1 MSRKLLSLAFLL
13 ACPAAAGAA
22 QVHGDFNG
30 DGIADLAIGV
40 PNEDVGTIADAGAVS
55 VLYGTATGL
64 SSATDQIWTQDSLGI
79 VGDVSEDFDLFG
91 FALAAGD
98 FNGDGF
104 EDLAVGVVGEDVAVF
119 MGTVANAGAINVLY
133 GSANGLQSDSR
144 SFWHQDSNA
153 RTTPIGDTVETG
165 DVFGAALAAG
175 DFNGDTYDDLAVGV
189 PGESVG
195 GTPNAGAVNIIYG
208 TPGGLLGDPF
218 APLVAQFR
226 HQNSAGIAETAEDGD
241 SFGSSLAAAD
251 FGKTTRDDLAIG
263 VQGESVGTLI
273 GAGAVH
279 VLYGSDN
286 GITASGSQLW
296 TQNSSGIA
304 DTAELV
310 DGFGQVLA
318 AANFGNSAQAD
329 LAIGSPLENVGSVT
343 NAGAVNIIY
352 GTSTGLAS
360 VGNQFWHQ
368 NSSGIANSATEG
380 DQFGNA
386 LAAANLGKTA
396 QADLAIAAPGETIGS
411 GGDGAGTVHV
421 LYGTSTGLS
430 STGSQFWNQN
440 SSGILDTSE
449 VLDQFGFALSAGN
462 FGRTGEADLAVG
474 VPGESIG
481 GFGAAGAVNVIYG
494 TASGLA
500 STGNQFWHQNSA
512 GILDSAEESDSFGS
526 SLAP

>member
-1 MSRKLLSLAFLL
+1 M
-13 ACPAAAGAA
+13 
-22 QVHGDFNG
+22 
-30 DGIADLAIGV
+30 
-40 PNEDVGTIADAGAVS
+40 
-55 VLYGTATGL
+55 
-64 SSATDQIWTQDSLGI
+64 
-79 VGDVSEDFDLFG
+79 
-91 FALAAGD
+91 
-98 FNGDGF
+98 
-104 EDLAVGVVGEDVAVF
+104 
-119 MGTVANAGAINVLY
+119 
-133 GSANGLQSDSR
+133 
-144 SFWHQDSNA
+144 
-153 RTTPIGDTVETG
+153 
-165 DVFGAALAAG
+165 
-175 DFNGDTYDDLAVGV
+175 
-189 PGESVG
+189 
-195 GTPNAGAVNIIYG
+195 
-208 TPGGLLGDPF
+208 
-218 APLVAQFR
+218 
-226 HQNSAGIAETAEDGD
+226 
-241 SFGSSLAAAD
+241 
-251 FGKTTRDDLAIG
+251 
-263 VQGESVGTLI
+263 
-273 GAGAVH
+273 H

-304 DTAELV
+304 DTADSC

-329 LAIGSPLENVGSVT
+329 LAIGIPLENVGSVT

-386 LAAANLGKTA
+386 LAAANFGKTA

-411 GGDGAGTVHV
+411 GGDDRGAVRHP
-421 LYGTSTGLS
+421 LYGTSTGLFADPIAS
-430 STGSQFWNQN
+430 SKSRSLWHFQA
-440 SSGILDTSE
+440 SE

-512 GILDSAEESDSFGS
+512 GILDSGRGKRQFRFVAGS
-526 SLAP
+526 LNGLLFEASRKPRSAISPRLRSSSRRLATGRWARTIHCCPWRDFDTPSWSN